1 MNELIKKLKDKN
13 YVRAFG
19 LLSLEEQECLRK
31 ANKDGAVIL
40 YNHPNEWQSSSRW
53 NFSNPS
59 LTYAIKPDYQPEPE
73 PEFVDLE
80 IVKHSQGTVE
90 QTWWLGA
97 WKYSD
102 LEEHKFL
109 PHLFTHLH
117 CLPSLP
123 RGAFHYFEKFWFN
136 DEEGNICKI
145 HIEDV
150 PSAIA
155 QGCKVFARFRK

>member
-80 IVKHSQGTVE
+80 IVKHSKGTVE
-90 QTWWLGA
+90 QTWWLGV

-117 CLPSLP
+117 CLSSLP
-123 RGAFHYFEKFWFN
+123 NFEGFK
-136 DEEGNICKI
+136 EEHVEGTLAIERIARYI
-145 HIEDV
+145 HE
-150 PSAIA
+150 
-155 QGCKVFARFRK
+155 GKKVFARFRK